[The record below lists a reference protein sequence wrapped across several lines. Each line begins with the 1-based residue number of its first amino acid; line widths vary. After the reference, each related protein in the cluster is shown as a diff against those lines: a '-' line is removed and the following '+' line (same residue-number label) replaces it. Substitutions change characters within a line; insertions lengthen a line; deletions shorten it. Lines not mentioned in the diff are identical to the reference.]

1 MPNFR
6 YEARNVEGHD
16 VTGLV
21 LADDRRLALRD
32 LRRRGLTPF
41 VLAAEAAIKG
51 RSRFSRNRKAG
62 TQDYILFLKQTA
74 LLLEAGIN
82 LDQTLQ
88 SMVDAPAYRSLSDSI
103 DGVRREIRQGSPL
116 SVALRKSLTGLP
128 PYVYQLVDAGEMTG
142 QLRQAI
148 ADAAAQMD
156 WDYKITKEI
165 RGALVYPAVL
175 TVAGISAVLFI
186 FTFVVPRFAVMFKD
200 RQDSLPWLS
209 QIVMGTGT
217 FFNQHILLVF
227 GGLGLA
233 ALALYQLFQVP
244 AARTA
249 FYEATL
255 RVPAVGIWL
264 KEAET
269 GRWAG
274 MFATL
279 LANKVP
285 LVQGMN
291 LARAVVKSRR
301 LQASLSQ
308 VERAVRGG
316 STLAKALEDYT
327 DLQATII
334 NLVGV
339 GERSGSLAPM
349 LRSAAI
355 LCDENGRDRMK
366 TVLVLIEPIALL
378 LIGGVVGTLTV
389 SIFLAMASMSNI
401 AL

>member
-41 VLAAEAAIKG
+41 LLATEAAKG
-51 RSRFSRNRKAG
+51 RSRFARNRKAA

-88 SMVDAPAYRSLSDSI
+88 SMVDAPAYRALSAAI
-103 DGVRREIRQGSPL
+103 DGVRRDIRQGSAL
-116 SVALRKSLTGLP
+116 SVALRKSLPGMP
-128 PYVYQLVDAGEMTG
+128 PYVYQLVDAGELTG

-148 ADAAAQMD
+148 ADAAQQMD

-175 TVAGISAVLFI
+175 MVAGISAVLFI
-186 FTFVVPRFAVMFKD
+186 FTFVVPRFAAMFKD
-200 RQDSLPWLS
+200 RQDTLPWLS
-209 QIVMGTGT
+209 RVVMGTGT
-217 FFNQHILLVF
+217 FFNQHMLLVF
-227 GGLGLA
+227 GGLGLVA
-233 ALALYQLFQVP
+233 FGIHRIFQIP

-255 RVPAVGIWL
+255 RMPVLGTWF
-264 KEAET
+264 KESET

-274 MFATL
+274 MFSTL

-291 LARAVVKSRR
+291 LARSVVKSRR

-308 VERAVRGG
+308 VERAVRSG
-316 STLAKALEDYT
+316 SMLAKALEEYT
-327 DLQATII
+327 DLAATIV
-334 NLVGV
+334 NLVAV

-349 LRSAAI
+349 LRSAAV
-355 LCDENGRDRMK
+355 LCDENGRERMK
-366 TVLVLIEPIALL
+366 RFLVLIEPIALL
-378 LIGGVVGTLTV
+378 AIGGVVGTLTV
-389 SIFLAMASMSNI
+389 SIFLAMASISNI
-401 AL
+401 PL